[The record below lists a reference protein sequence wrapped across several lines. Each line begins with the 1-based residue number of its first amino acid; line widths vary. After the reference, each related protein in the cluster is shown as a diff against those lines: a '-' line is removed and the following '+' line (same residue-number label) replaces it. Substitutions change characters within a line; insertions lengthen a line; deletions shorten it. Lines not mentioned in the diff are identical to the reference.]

1 MVADEAHMIP
11 LPEWHPMAVHFP
23 LALTV
28 TGALALSAA
37 RVAPPDRHGA
47 TLAEVGTWNLCLGAV
62 GALFAL
68 GTGLAA
74 VASLELAPAARA
86 AVGLHV
92 KWAIFTTAA
101 LALLAVWRG
110 AGVDPQSRP
119 SRVFLVVL
127 WAVTA
132 ALIVTAY
139 RGGQNVYRYGVGV
152 AQGAALELRS
162 AGGRS

>member
-1 MVADEAHMIP
+1 MIP

-37 RVAPPDRHGA
+37 RLAAPERHGA
-47 TLAEVGTWNLCLGAV
+47 TLAVVGTWNLCLGAA
-62 GALFAL
+62 GALLAL

-74 VASLELAPAARA
+74 VASLELAPPARA

-92 KWAIFTTAA
+92 RWAIFTSAA
-101 LALLAVWRG
+101 LVLLAVWRG
-110 AGVDPQSRP
+110 AGADPRSRP
-119 SRVFLVVL
+119 SRAFLIIL

-132 ALIVTAY
+132 ALLVTGY
-139 RGGQNVYRYGVGV
+139 RGGQNVYRFGVGV
-152 AQGAALELRS
+152 ASAAELELPWE
-162 AGGRS
+162 GGRT

>member
-1 MVADEAHMIP
+1 MV
-11 LPEWHPMAVHFP
+11 VHFP
-23 LALTV
+23 LALV
-28 TGALALSAA
+28 LTGALALSASCIKEL
-37 RVAPPDRHGA
+37 APQSKALA
-47 TLAEVGTWNLCLGAV
+47 TVGTWNVCLGAV
-62 GALFAL
+62 ASLFAL

-74 VASLELAPAARA
+74 VVSIHVDREARA

-110 AGVDPQSRP
+110 AGVDPESRP
-119 SRVFLVVL
+119 SRAFLVIL

-152 AQGAALELRS
+152 AQGAELELHS
-162 AGGRS
+162 GGGRP

>member
-1 MVADEAHMIP
+1 MIP
-11 LPEWHPMAVHFP
+11 LPEWHPIAVHFP

-37 RVAPPDRHGA
+37 RVAPPARHGA
-47 TLAEVGTWNLCLGAV
+47 TLAVVGTWNLCLGAL

-74 VASLELAPAARA
+74 VASLELAPTARA

-110 AGVDPQSRP
+110 AGVDPDSRP
-119 SRVFLVVL
+119 SRAFVVIL

-152 AQGAALELRS
+152 TQGAELAQHFEGAS
-162 AGGRS
+162 S